1 MSVVRTRRDVAFLGF
16 AVAGMA
22 LLVWLGW
29 WQLERLEWKTALI
42 AQMEARA
49 ASEPRPLADV
59 AERHAAGEDVAFMRT
74 TATGQFMHDRE
85 LFVLA
90 TSAGVV
96 GWRVVTPLALDGGGA
111 VLVDRG
117 FIPHE
122 FKDPAGRPGSQPAGE
137 VTITGAVRPEAQG
150 QGPFTPDNDPAA
162 NVWHWWAVPAMAEA
176 AGLQAAA
183 PFVLQAEPG
192 PGDAVWPRA
201 TRLDPAAIP
210 NRHLGYALTWF
221 GLAAVLAAMTGLYL
235 FRARH
240 ATLGRVEEN

>member
-1 MSVVRTRRDVAFLGF
+1 MTPVRSWRDVAFLGF
-16 AVAGMA
+16 ALAGMA

-29 WQLERLEWKTALI
+29 WQVERLQWKTALI
-42 AQMEARA
+42 AQME
-49 ASEPRPLADV
+49 
-59 AERHAAGEDVAFMRT
+59 ERAAGEPRALAEVAARQADGEDIAFIRT
-74 TATGQFMHDRE
+74 TASGEFLHDRE

-96 GWRVVTPLALDGGGA
+96 GWRVVTPLALEDGGT

-122 FKDPAGRPGSQPAGE
+122 FKDAAHRPGSQPAGE
-137 VTITGAVRPEAQG
+137 IAITGVVRPEAQG
-150 QGPFTPDNDPAA
+150 QAPFTPDNDPAA
-162 NVWHWWAVPAMAEA
+162 NVWHWWAVPEMAEA
-176 AGLQAAA
+176 AGLDDAA
-183 PFVLQAEPG
+183 PFVIQAEPS
-192 PGDAVWPRA
+192 PGDAAWPRA
-201 TRLDPAAIP
+201 TRVDPASVS

-240 ATLGRVEEN
+240 ATLSGA